1 MAILLGCNST
11 RVRKLKWALAR
22 RSSWSWQ
29 PLCFRRVQHPTSNLK
44 IRTGTKPQLL
54 SSSFGRATI
63 AGPRSEEHTS
73 ELQSLMRIS
82 YDVFCLKKKH
92 ARQTFSSAPPPLP
105 LPHVYTTL
113 KCKAMYT
120 HRYRTAA
127 EFCK

>member
-63 AGPRSEEHTS
+63 AGPQHVDMNGESEARHEKSRSQIAPSRSEEHTS

-82 YDVFCLKKKH
+82 YAVFCLNNKKKKKTQRKTNINH
-92 ARQTFSSAPPPLP
+92 N
-105 LPHVYTTL
+105 
-113 KCKAMYT
+113 
-120 HRYRTAA
+120 
-127 EFCK
+127 

>member
-63 AGPRSEEHTS
+63 AGPQHVDMNGESEARHEKSRSQIAPSTTRIRAWHTTK
-73 ELQSLMRIS
+73 SLLNEDRKS
-82 YDVFCLKKKH
+82 TRLNYSH
-92 ARQTFSSAPPPLP
+92 
-105 LPHVYTTL
+105 
-113 KCKAMYT
+113 
-120 HRYRTAA
+120 
-127 EFCK
+127 